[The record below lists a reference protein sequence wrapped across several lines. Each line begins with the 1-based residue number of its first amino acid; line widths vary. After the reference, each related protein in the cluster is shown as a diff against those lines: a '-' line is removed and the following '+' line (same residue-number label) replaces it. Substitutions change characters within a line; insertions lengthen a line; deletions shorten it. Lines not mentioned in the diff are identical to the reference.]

1 VYASL
6 FDAHMRLA
14 ERKEAMDTLRAWAEA
29 EVSNPLPS
37 TRLLTMQLEE
47 GDAKGAIVTAEAA
60 LKHLP
65 DDPKKNAAIE
75 FGLARAE
82 LQTGE
87 VAKGTATIHSVLK
100 YAEAPADLNVGAH
113 ALADA
118 ALDLPLAESS
128 ARTAITKLTD
138 ESNAWTLDENPAMLK
153 TQSELLLDAWGTLGW
168 VLLREH
174 KLQEA
179 ESYLN
184 ATWQGDFNAE
194 TGEHLGDLALARQDK
209 RAAMAAY
216 ELALAKA
223 PTYDGMGV
231 RRPPGPLEKQLQKHV
246 DALQAAGVKSTVGTA
261 DDPYKKLEALR
272 TIPLDA
278 ASGIKGTCSFR
289 VMLRDGK
296 VAKVETLHNQGI
308 EGGKEMV
315 EKAKLPPLWPSGSH
329 ATLVRYATVFCYGA
343 VCQLALQP

>member
-1 VYASL
+1 
-6 FDAHMRLA
+6 MRLA
-14 ERKEAMDTLRAWAEA
+14 ERKEAMDTLRAWAAA

-37 TRLLTMQLEE
+37 TRLMTMQLEE

-65 DDPKKNAAIE
+65 DDNKKNAAIE

-87 VAKGTATIHSVLK
+87 VAKGTATIHAVLK
-100 YAEAPADLNVGAH
+100 YAEEPADLNVGAH

-118 ALDLPLAESS
+118 ALDLPLAELS
-128 ARTAITKLTD
+128 ARTAIAKLTD
-138 ESNAWTLDENPAMLK
+138 ESNTWTLDENPAMLK
-153 TQSELLLDAWGTLGW
+153 TQSQLQLDAWATLGW

-179 ESYLN
+179 GSYLK
-184 ATWQGDFNAE
+184 AAWLGDFNAE

-246 DALQAAGVKSTVGTA
+246 DSLLAAGVKSTVGTA
-261 DDPYKKLEALR
+261 DDPYRKLEALR
-272 TIPLDA
+272 MIPLGTVDGVKET
-278 ASGIKGTCSFR
+278 ASYR
-289 VMLRDGK
+289 VLLRDGK
-296 VAKVETLHNQGI
+296 VVKVEVVGNRRI
-308 EGGKEMV
+308 EGGAEMV
-315 EKAKLPPLWPSGSH
+315 EKAKLPALWPTGSH
-329 ATLVRYATVFCYGA
+329 ATLARYGTVFCYGA